1 MGSVGVE
8 FCKKADA
15 TALLSAAYAVSL
27 KLKISNVASITAK
40 ETKSL
45 MIVSCF
51 ELVNRL
57 SQRFD
62 FVIHYRL
69 QSADLR
75 GLTKSVF
82 APTDLPGT

>member
-1 MGSVGVE
+1 MGSVVVE

-27 KLKISNVASITAK
+27 TLKISNVASITAK

-51 ELVNRL
+51 ERVGK
-57 SQRFD
+57 Q
-62 FVIHYRL
+62 VIP
-69 QSADLR
+69 A
-75 GLTKSVF
+75 F
-82 APTDLPGT
+82 